1 MDELAAHG
9 DAENHLR
16 RREFHL
22 KKLHEFLHF
31 SPKA

>member
-16 RREFHL
+16 RGELHP
-22 KKLHEFLHF
+22 KKLLEFLHF
-31 SPKA
+31 SPKT